1 MAGSTNGRK
10 ENTKR
15 EWHGI
20 VEEKKLFACTRK
32 NINIFSHFTFAFFII
47 IFRPISENSI
57 MKMRTLHKIAERK
70 KKINDGTA
78 FSPLLIRDSR
88 VIFAFELSH
97 SHNFPYLRWACVIYE
112 FPWSTTNSLL
122 LLSSVVVVTRWMN
135 VLCVNAPHS
144 NISPCVMDVKKHVFF
159 IHLFIFALKGVAGC
173 CFAYS
178 FFFSVSQWSDEEI
191 NIKSNLQNLTT
202 RKIYDGI
209 FFPSLSLVPYTVCV
223 MFVCIFNLVFVFD
236 FPSPNNVLQIVSF
249 VMSDTFGARPP
260 ISNSNHTVCIFI
272 VWFRLR
278 SAPISCH
285 VLVCRIW

>member
-178 FFFSVSQWSDEEI
+178 FFFLRFTVKRWGNKYKKQPAKPNNKK
-191 NIKSNLQNLTT
+191 NIWWN
-202 RKIYDGI
+202 
-209 FFPSLSLVPYTVCV
+209 FFSLSLSRSVHRLRNVCV
-223 MFVCIFNLVFVFD
+223 YF
-236 FPSPNNVLQIVSF
+236 
-249 VMSDTFGARPP
+249 
-260 ISNSNHTVCIFI
+260 
-272 VWFRLR
+272 
-278 SAPISCH
+278 
-285 VLVCRIW
+285 

>member
-1 MAGSTNGRK
+1 
-10 ENTKR
+10 
-15 EWHGI
+15 
-20 VEEKKLFACTRK
+20 
-32 NINIFSHFTFAFFII
+32 
-47 IFRPISENSI
+47 

>member
-112 FPWSTTNSLL
+112 FP
-122 LLSSVVVVTRWMN
+122 
-135 VLCVNAPHS
+135 
-144 NISPCVMDVKKHVFF
+144 
-159 IHLFIFALKGVAGC
+159 
-173 CFAYS
+173 
-178 FFFSVSQWSDEEI
+178 
-191 NIKSNLQNLTT
+191 
-202 RKIYDGI
+202 
-209 FFPSLSLVPYTVCV
+209 
-223 MFVCIFNLVFVFD
+223 
-236 FPSPNNVLQIVSF
+236 
-249 VMSDTFGARPP
+249 
-260 ISNSNHTVCIFI
+260 
-272 VWFRLR
+272 
-278 SAPISCH
+278 
-285 VLVCRIW
+285 

>member
-10 ENTKR
+10 ANTKR

-159 IHLFIFALKGVAGC
+159 IHLFIFAHTH
-173 CFAYS
+173 
-178 FFFSVSQWSDEEI
+178 FFFSVSRWSDEEI
-191 NIKSNLQNLTT
+191 NIKRNLQNLTT

-209 FFPSLSLVPYTVCV
+209 FLSLSLSRSVHHLRNVCV
-223 MFVCIFNLVFVFD
+223 YF
-236 FPSPNNVLQIVSF
+236 
-249 VMSDTFGARPP
+249 
-260 ISNSNHTVCIFI
+260 
-272 VWFRLR
+272 
-278 SAPISCH
+278 
-285 VLVCRIW
+285 